1 MKAAY
6 FEGQR
11 LRADAA
17 GAVLSEPKWQ
27 MLFPRGTRYR
37 PDYPGGKVTVDQA
50 FLLSVRAN
58 FKKLGAPKKP
68 IDYFHRGASDVPVP
82 NSEKIAAGWIHD
94 VEIRADGMWGLCSFT
109 AAALSKIRA
118 EELAYL
124 SPEWRPDWID
134 AQTNERQGP
143 TLIAAGLLNDPFFSD
158 MPRVAASASAVPPA
172 NPPPASKAKEHRTMK
187 NPIAAV
193 AALAILGLNEDATEA
208 DVAAAGEK
216 LKATN
221 AETES
226 IKASATSQL
235 VPLKA
240 QLEAEST
247 ARKALEET
255 VKSLTASAAKA
266 DTEAKVAA
274 AIASPELATRL
285 TTPQLKES
293 FRSIVASA
301 GFDVAVKTAQQFPV
315 QVQLGTVGHGKPV
328 ASDDTQATA
337 FEKIKASAAVLEK
350 AGVPAHEAMEAAM
363 RADPTTAAI
372 ASSLFK
378 GRS

>member
-11 LRADAA
+11 LRADAG

-50 FLLSVRAN
+50 FLLTVRAN
-58 FKKLGAPKKP
+58 FKKFGAPKKP

-109 AAALSKIRA
+109 AAALGKIRA

-172 NPPPASKAKEHRTMK
+172 KPNPAPAAKEQHM
-187 NPIAAV
+187 NPIVAV
-193 AALAILGLNEDATEA
+193 AALAALGLSETATEA
-208 DVAAAGEK
+208 DVAAAAQK
-216 LKATN
+216 MKATN

-226 IKASATSQL
+226 LKASAAKQVL
-235 VPLKA
+235 PLQA
-240 QLEAEST
+240 ALEAEST
-247 ARKALEET
+247 ARKALEEQ
-255 VKSLTASAAKA
+255 VKSLTASAAKL

-274 AIASPELATRL
+274 ALASPELATRV
-285 TTPQLKES
+285 TTPALKDT
-293 FRSIVASA
+293 FRTLVASA
-301 GFDVAVKTAQQFPV
+301 GIDVAINTAKQFPV
-315 QVQLGTVGHGKPV
+315 QVILGERGHGKPV

-337 FEKIKASAAVLEK
+337 FEKLKASAAVLEK
-350 AGVPAHEAMEAAM
+350 SGVPAAEAMEAAM
-363 RADPTTAAI
+363 RADPDTAAI
-372 ASSLFK
+372 ASPLFAK
-378 GRS
+378 ARG